1 MPYKVTYNLET
12 HIVESEIYGIL
23 SLDEA
28 IELIENIGQACAKN
42 NCPLCLSDY
51 RGATLNL
58 SAFELYDIPKK
69 LTNIL
74 GSLGLSAHKIKRAI
88 VVPENLNDFRFYET
102 VTLNNGQRIK
112 MFKDI
117 REAQNWLLEE

>member
-1 MPYKVTYNLET
+1 MPHKVTYNSET

-58 SAFELYDIPKK
+58 STIELYDIPKK

-74 GSLGLSAHKIKRAI
+74 DSLGLSAHKIKRAI
-88 VVPENLNDFRFYET
+88 VVPENLKDFRFYET
-102 VTLNNGQRIK
+102 VTLNTGQRIK
-112 MFKDI
+112 MFQDI
-117 REAQNWLLEE
+117 SEAQNWLLEE